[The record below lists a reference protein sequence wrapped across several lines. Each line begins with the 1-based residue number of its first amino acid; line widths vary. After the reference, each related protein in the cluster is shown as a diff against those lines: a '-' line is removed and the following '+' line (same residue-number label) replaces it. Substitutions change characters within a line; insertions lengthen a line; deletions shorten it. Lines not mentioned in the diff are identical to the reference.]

1 MLFQDPGANE
11 FTYTLPLHEQTGT
24 FWYHGHLSSQYVDG
38 LRGPLVIY
46 GEPSVVTLQSVP
58 AN

>member
-1 MLFQDPGANE
+1 MLFQNLGANE
-11 FTYTLPLHEQTGT
+11 FTYEIPLHEQTGT

-46 GEPSVVTLQSVP
+46 GEVIDVLCS
-58 AN
+58 